1 MASMS
6 AGGMVLDVNVQDCA
20 VLVAA
25 VIQGVGNHFS
35 LGV

>member
-6 AGGMVLDVNVQDCA
+6 AGGMVLDVNVQGCA
-20 VLVAA
+20 GLVPA

-35 LGV
+35 MGV